1 MSSVTVYFTAAALI
15 VAIGLSGVIVSAD
28 LVRKLIGINVMGAG
42 VFLMLVTAAARPPD
56 APDPVPHAMVLTGIV
71 VTVAATGFGV
81 TLIRRLQVDTGQ
93 GELPEDQADARER
106 EEA

>member
-1 MSSVTVYFTAAALI
+1 VSSVTVYFTAAALI
-15 VAIGLSGVIVSAD
+15 MAIGLLGAIVSVD

-42 VFLMLVTAAARPPD
+42 VFLMMVTAAARPPE
-56 APDPVPHAMVLTGIV
+56 APDPVPHAMVITGLV

-81 TLIRRLQVDTGQ
+81 TLIRRLQVDTGRH
-93 GELPEDQADARER
+93 ELPEDRGEGASE